1 MKKLI
6 NNPND
11 VLRESLEGMAA
22 AHRDLLK
29 VHFEPHFIYRTDAP
43 VQGKVAV
50 ISGGGS
56 GHEPMHGGFVGI
68 GMLDAACPGEVFTS
82 PTPDQ
87 MLEAA
92 KVVNGGAGVLNIVKN
107 YSGDVMNFEMAVEL
121 AHSEGIQVLNILI
134 DDDVAVKDSLYTQG
148 RRGVGTTVL
157 AEKICG
163 AAAQQEYDL
172 KQLAELCRKVNL
184 NGRSMGMALTSCT
197 VPAKGSPT
205 FDLGDNEIE
214 FGIGIHGE
222 PGRQRMPLK
231 SADEITE
238 MLANSIIEDSSYTR
252 RVREWDAEKGE
263 WVEIELTDPPLQS
276 GDSVLAFVNG
286 MGGTPLSE
294 LYIVYR
300 KLAEICEKNGLQIVR
315 NLVGSYITSLEMQG
329 CSITLLKLDDEIIKL
344 WDAPVKTPALRW
356 GI

>member
-6 NNPND
+6 NNPTD
-11 VLRESLEGMAA
+11 VVRESLEGMAA
-22 AHRDLLK
+22 AHPELLK
-29 VHFEPHFIYRTDAP
+29 VNFEPNFVYRADAP
-43 VQGKVAV
+43 VQGKVAIV
-50 ISGGGS
+50 SGGGS

-68 GMLDAACPGEVFTS
+68 GMLDAACPGEIFTS

-87 MLEAA
+87 MLAAA
-92 KVVNGGAGVLNIVKN
+92 KTVNGGAGVLNIVKN
-107 YSGDVMNFEMAVEL
+107 YSGDIMNFEMAADL
-121 AHSEGIQVLNILI
+121 AVSEGIQVINILI

-163 AAAQQEYDL
+163 AAAQQGYDL
-172 KQLAELCRKVNL
+172 KHLADLCRRVNV

-197 VPAKGSPT
+197 VPAKGGPT
-205 FDLGDNEIE
+205 FSLGDDEIE
-214 FGIGIHGE
+214 VGIGIHGE

-231 SADEITE
+231 QADEITE
-238 MLANSIIEDSSYTR
+238 MLALSIIEDADYTR
-252 RVREWDAEKGE
+252 TVRELDTETGVWID
-263 WVEIELTDPPLQS
+263 VELTNPPFQQ
-276 GDSVLAFVNG
+276 GDSVLAFVNS

-300 KLAEICEKNGLQIVR
+300 KLTQICENKGLQIVR
-315 NLVGSYITSLEMQG
+315 RLVGPYITSLDMQG
-329 CSITLLKLDDEIIKL
+329 CSITLLKLDEEMTRL

-356 GI
+356 GM